1 MKVRFIEVGRRKAT
15 WTEEIPKVTDSA
27 LIRAIRKKNVL
38 MSSDIDV
45 VPNESE
51 DSGIII
57 VGGLRTVGTWEI
69 IKEREEIA
77 IAV

>member
-1 MKVRFIEVGRRKAT
+1 MKVRFIEVGRAKVT
-15 WTEEIPKVTDSA
+15 WIEELPKLTDSA
-27 LIRAIRKKNVL
+27 LVRAIRKKKVL

-45 VPNESE
+45 VRNESE

-69 IKEREEIA
+69 VKEREEIA